1 MNEMKEKNRVELEQF
16 IVEYPG
22 KSYYSMEIAGERVYG
37 YLDRLEKYP
46 AGTALEEDAYGQY
59 GFFDFADIQ
68 EDSEFLLSY
77 DDSYSRENGAGE
89 LLVCESVVNLENDQ
103 HIMQEQFVTK
113 IFYELED

>member
-1 MNEMKEKNRVELEQF
+1 MNEMKEKNRAELEQF
-16 IVEYPG
+16 IVAYPG

-37 YLDRLEKYP
+37 YLDRIEKYP

-89 LLVCESVVNLENDQ
+89 LLVCERVVNLENDQ

-113 IFYELED
+113 IFYEME